1 MTRDA
6 IDATAAT
13 LGTKATYTG
22 GGTAVVGGLTSNEL
36 LTIIGVVIALLGFLT
51 NFYFQHRRDQ
61 REAREHQ
68 RRMAKL
74 VSRPGDLHE

>member
-1 MTRDA
+1 MSRDA

-13 LGTKATYTG
+13 FGTKATYTG

-61 REAREHQ
+61 REAREHE
-68 RRMAKL
+68 RRMAQL
-74 VSRPGDLHE
+74 ASRPGDLHE